1 MKEILKEID
10 ELKKGQDKLKK
21 EIVMKEILKEID
33 ELKKGQDKLKKEI
46 TNLKSAAP
54 ANSNKGVAAKGGK
67 KNVPIGNSM
76 VLGKADAPVTI
87 TKWTDFQ

>member
-1 MKEILKEID
+1 MCIRD
-10 ELKKGQDKLKK
+10 S
-21 EIVMKEILKEID
+21 
-33 ELKKGQDKLKKEI
+33 
-46 TNLKSAAP
+46 LKSAAP
-54 ANSNKGVAAKGGK
+54 ANANKGVASKGGK